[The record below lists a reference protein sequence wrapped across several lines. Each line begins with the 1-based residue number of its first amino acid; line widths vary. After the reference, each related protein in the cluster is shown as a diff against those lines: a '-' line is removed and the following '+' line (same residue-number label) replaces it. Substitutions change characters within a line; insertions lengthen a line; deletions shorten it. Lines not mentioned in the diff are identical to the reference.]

1 MKNVAIIGASGFIGS
16 YLVNNLDLRP
26 KSLYNIIPVSRKT
39 HKISSCKEVKEFL
52 ETNNI
57 HTVVNCAFHG
67 SSVIPTDIKHNLDLF
82 LNFYNN
88 SNLFE
93 HYINVGSGAEL
104 MVSDRP
110 RKEEDITDY
119 WDVEEDDYSF
129 TKNVIARLCL
139 EKDNFTTLRLF
150 GCFDRTEPDHRLFK
164 KFINKE
170 VNALSNIMF
179 DYISAK
185 DFASIVRFYIEDYG
199 SYAGYYALHED
210 INCVYNPKYSLQ
222 NIAEYFFKVNNIEKY
237 NYRVQNMCEPNYIG
251 DGSKLHSLPIKL
263 EGLWEGL
270 KNYV

>member
-16 YLVNNLDLRP
+16 YLVNNLDLQP

-52 ETNNI
+52 KNNNI
-57 HTVVNCAFHG
+57 HTVVNCAFQG
-67 SSVIPTDIKHNLDLF
+67 SSVIETDIKHNLDMF

-104 MVSDRP
+104 MPTDRP

-119 WDVEEDDYSF
+119 WDCYEDDYSF
-129 TKNVIARLCL
+129 TKNVIARMCL
-139 EKDNFTTLRLF
+139 EKNNFTTLRVF

-164 KFINKE
+164 KFVNKE
-170 VNALSNIMF
+170 VNALSNILF

-185 DFASIVRFYIEDYG
+185 DFTSIVRFYIEEYG
-199 SYAGYYALHED
+199 MYDLDKD
-210 INCVYNPKYSLQ
+210 INCVYNSKYSLQ

-237 NYRVQNMCEPNYIG
+237 NYRVYNMCEHNYIG
-251 DGSKLHSLPIKL
+251 DGSKLHSLPIEL